1 MANSESERFSPLALA
16 RTLGILGLL
25 GIVTGAFQIG
35 YVQNALIVPGN
46 PAVTLHNLLAHQA
59 LFRAGFSA
67 HLFELLIN
75 IPAEILTFI
84 LLRRVNS
91 ILAALALSCGFLGIA
106 IEAVDLLYAYLPL
119 KLALESSALGAFTAD
134 QLHAVANLSA
144 QLDQAALLL
153 SWVFYGVDEIF
164 TGYLLFRSRF
174 FPRVIGILLLL
185 SGLGYFT
192 HGFLYFLAPAIDAR
206 IYPYVIY
213 PCLPGEGLT
222 NLWLAIFGI
231 NVAAWHAWAAKP
243 PSEISLS

>member
-1 MANSESERFSPLALA
+1 MANSDSERFSPLVLA
-16 RTLGILGLL
+16 RILGILGLL

-35 YVQNALIVPGN
+35 YVQNALIVPRN
-46 PAVTLHNLLAHQA
+46 PAATLQNILAHQA

-91 ILAALALSCGFLGIA
+91 IVAAIAMACGFIGIA
-106 IEAVDLLYAYLPL
+106 IEAIDLLYAYLPL
-119 KLALESSALGAFTAD
+119 KLALEGSALGAFTSD
-134 QLHAVANLSA
+134 QLHAAANLSA

-153 SWVFYGVDEIF
+153 SWVFYGADELI

-174 FPRVIGILLLL
+174 FPRVIGLLLAL

-192 HGFLYFLAPAIDAR
+192 HGLFYFLSPAIDAH

-213 PCLPGEGLT
+213 PCLPGEGMT

-231 NVAAWHAWAAKP
+231 NVAAWHAGATNP
-243 PSEISLS
+243 RSEISLA